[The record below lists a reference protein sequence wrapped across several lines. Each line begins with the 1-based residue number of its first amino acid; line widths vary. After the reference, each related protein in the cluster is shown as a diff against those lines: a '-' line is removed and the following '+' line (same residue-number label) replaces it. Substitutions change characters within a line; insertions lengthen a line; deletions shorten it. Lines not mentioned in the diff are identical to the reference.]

1 MTKNSQIYRIGPCL
15 LNFIYVQN
23 CQTVINQNINYN
35 ETITE
40 SNMIM
45 KTNRLAST
53 GLEMTCEWLGNI
65 TTRKRSR
72 VNVTMIQGEAARHT
86 FLRRTNERHMLCF
99 WSVMFMGRL
108 IFQWSTIS
116 RHVES
121 MKWVIRNIASDIVNA
136 IR

>member
-1 MTKNSQIYRIGPCL
+1 MTKNSQLYRIGPCL
-15 LNFIYVQN
+15 LYFICFQN

-40 SNMIM
+40 RNMIM

-53 GLEMTCEWLGNI
+53 GLEMTCEWLGNM

-86 FLRRTNERHMLCF
+86 FLRRANERHMLCF

-108 IFQWSTIS
+108 RFQWSTIS

-121 MKWVIRNIASDIVNA
+121 MKWVSRNIASDIVNA